1 MRAVL
6 CVSRVT
12 DQSPESLLSGLCDQ
26 ACVAGY
32 NDLATA
38 FMSFPDETIRRL
50 FSLGSLTPQ
59 CVPQLCLHMKRPS
72 HCSPAFNLTLS

>member
-1 MRAVL
+1 MLRN
-6 CVSRVT
+6 
-12 DQSPESLLSGLCDQ
+12 Q

-59 CVPQLCLHMKRPS
+59 CVPQLCEALD
-72 HCSPAFNLTLS
+72 T

>member
-1 MRAVL
+1 MRIANI
-6 CVSRVT
+6 C
-12 DQSPESLLSGLCDQ
+12 PESHLSRLCDQ

-59 CVPQLCLHMKRPS
+59 CVPQL
-72 HCSPAFNLTLS
+72 